1 MGTVVMVFSG
11 EYDLTHQLSV
21 RADFESLVD
30 ESAIIFEMSA
40 VTYLDSTFVGELVRF
55 RALRVDRNLRPPSIV
70 RCSLALR
77 KLFSILGLGGLF
89 RIVDLLSEVLPKNGE
104 FIDIKYARPGDGTD
118 PPHISI
124 YSTEDSRAPAWNGLG
139 APASGRGLISAHRGS
154 KIGSLSVT
162 INE

>member
-40 VTYLDSTFVGELVRF
+40 VTYLDSTIVGELARL
-55 RALRVDRNLRPPSIV
+55 RALRADRNLKPPSIV
-70 RCSLALR
+70 RCSLAL
-77 KLFSILGLGGLF
+77 KKIFSILGLGALF

-104 FIDIKYARPGDGTD
+104 FVDVKYARPGNGTD
-118 PPHISI
+118 PPHVSI
-124 YSTEDSRAPAWNGLG
+124 YSTEGSRAPAWNGLG
-139 APASGRGLISAHRGS
+139 APASGRGLLPAHRGS
-154 KIGSLSVT
+154 KVGSFAVT